1 MGELGGKNPQ
11 TFLDLKKNFYEM
23 PGPVYQV
30 AVTEEISLAL
40 TLGFV

>member
-1 MGELGGKNPQ
+1 MGEWGGGNQ

-23 PGPVYQV
+23 TGPIYQV
-30 AVTEEISLAL
+30 AVTKWISLGL